1 MVSKQE
7 NCKLRRDYSAL
18 ILTCRYQVGAHT
30 ILLIQP
36 STPDSKTY
44 SDYNSIK
51 ECMEGICRI
60 FEEHL
65 KAIHPSSPSI
75 TYDIS
80 ELFEFIDKMQDL
92 SCLVLD
98 TETKCHYVPKNK
110 FWIKEKIYVTLSK
123 EAA

>member
-1 MVSKQE
+1 M
-7 NCKLRRDYSAL
+7 
-18 ILTCRYQVGAHT
+18 AHT

-36 STPDSKTY
+36 DAPMSKTY
-44 SDYNSIK
+44 ADYSSIK

-65 KAIHPSSPSI
+65 KTCHPSSPSI

-80 ELFEFIDKMQDL
+80 ELFEFIDNMTDI

-98 TETKCHYVPKNK
+98 TETKCNYVPKNK
-110 FWIKEKIYVTLSK
+110 LWIKEKIYVTLSK
-123 EAA
+123 EAAK